1 MGRKY
6 SLCGFGLSYIL
17 SLSYREGV
25 PTLSLS
31 SPTLYVGSIMG
42 DNNPVMPLDP
52 ALSLACHAASI
63 LLRFGLLLCPQG
75 GGNLY
80 VQVMLYNLA
89 P

>member
-1 MGRKY
+1 
-6 SLCGFGLSYIL
+6 
-17 SLSYREGV
+17 
-25 PTLSLS
+25 
-31 SPTLYVGSIMG
+31 MG